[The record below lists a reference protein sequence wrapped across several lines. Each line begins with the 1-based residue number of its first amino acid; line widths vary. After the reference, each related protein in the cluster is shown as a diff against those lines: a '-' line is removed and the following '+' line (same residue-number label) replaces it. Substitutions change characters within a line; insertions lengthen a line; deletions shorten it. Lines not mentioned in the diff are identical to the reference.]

1 MGRFCCN
8 KIEKLFSGFTSET
21 NVTEKR
27 KEDKVE

>member
-1 MGRFCCN
+1 M
-8 KIEKLFSGFTSET
+8 IVSVVKLNTSQYTSSTSET